1 MASRSERRVL
11 EDVASCIRVARLR
24 AGLTQEEAASRGGID
39 YKRWQQLEQG
49 RVNAT
54 LRTLVRVARG
64 CGVTFWQLLMLRPD
78 ELPQDAPKP
87 SERRSARAKK
97 SAAKP

>member
-1 MASRSERRVL
+1 VASRSERRVL
-11 EDVASCIRVARLR
+11 EDVASCIRIARLR
-24 AGLTQEEAASRGGID
+24 SGLTQEEAASRGGID

-64 CGVTFWQLLMLRPD
+64 CGVTFWQLLTLRPP
-78 ELPQDAPKP
+78 ESEDAPSP
-87 SERRSARAKK
+87 PRSARAKK
-97 SAAKP
+97 SAAAKK